1 MKKPL
6 VFRNW
11 TLHRVQK
18 VNTCSESEHI
28 SHAAKSASKI
38 FSNFILLQISEIQ
51 VCTDSFLFAG
61 IRFAL

>member
-1 MKKPL
+1 MRKDEKAAC
-6 VFRNW
+6 
-11 TLHRVQK
+11 VQELD
-18 VNTCSESEHI
+18 TPPCSESEHI